1 MGFVDG
7 ILSIYQLMPDFATIS
22 TSNGKP
28 ILHTSSYHGY
38 STSLRTHSNSS
49 HPSSTPAVLPEEWRR
64 PPLDP
69 DLQGPSAPQPT
80 CRAWPRPVDELGQE
94 VRFWSS
100 RDNQFGLATRCLIL
114 CWWGLFQTALNHLS
128 LLKMGCYKSWTD
140 LNAGEIGWNS
150 PLTTTSRSR
159 APWVNIC
166 SHHLFC
172 WCCWWTARLHRE
184 GCILW
189 FLDDVFHIDG
199 FPLLKPWLSKVS
211 QWGCEAGG
219 RWTETAMA
227 SQLAGTQRPA
237 PKWAT
242 SNCIWWVSSQMYN
255 TFIYITYDPPKDYS
269 PNSQAL
275 ASKKG
280 MWMAI
285 NP

>member
-1 MGFVDG
+1 ME
-7 ILSIYQLMPDFATIS
+7 SCPSTNWCRIS
-22 TSNGKP
+22 QPSVLPMVNP
-28 ILHTSSYHGY
+28 FFIHLHTMGIQLPWGHILTQVIQAALLQFYRKSGEDLHWIQ
-38 STSLRTHSNSS
+38 TSRA
-49 HPSSTPAVLPEEWRR
+49 HPLLNRHVVH
-64 PPLDP
+64 D
-69 DLQGPSAPQPT
+69 
-80 CRAWPRPVDELGQE
+80 LGQELTNSLE

-100 RDNQFGLATRCLIL
+100 RDNQFGVATRCLFL
-114 CWWGLFQTALNHLS
+114 CWWGYFRRLWTS
-128 LLKMGCYKSWTD
+128 CLLKMGCYKSWTD
-140 LNAGEIGWNS
+140 LNAGKIGWNS